1 MPLCCDWLGADQ
13 STSARLKPHANA
25 ERKKRVGIKKS
36 ASTNMQVPPRKCSI
50 WIVWIALFLC
60 LLQVEFTQSISW
72 LGLHRYP
79 RSKVLEKERFT
90 PNECFYAKYR
100 YGLGKKQLEF
110 CHHPEGSFAMHAVLK
125 SAQAVTYYCPEI
137 FKDRRWNCSSVELLP
152 KTSPDISRTTREKA
166 AMHALAS
173 AALMFEIGRRC
184 AENKIMDCECGR
196 LDNWDIPLQPAD
208 IDDPGPVDLKQS
220 QNVPLQYHWGGCSDN
235 FEAAKTYTHAFLG
248 FPAETR
254 PQRRQM
260 RYVLHPYGRYS
271 RVPRQTVRQMNKKR
285 NSKKKTKRL
294 VNLHNYRAGMKIIE
308 DSQKIRCKCQGVSGS
323 CAHKICFRQLLRI
336 DSSQLQDIILQRYMM
351 ARYVSVDYGSLLIA
365 KEYEYGSYTP
375 RVIHYSELA
384 FTEHSPD
391 FCEPDA
397 QLGSVG
403 TKGRFCSTNVTERA
417 QSNHCQNMCCGRGH
431 VTFEETKFTNCNC
444 RITKDFRVICDK
456 CPQVV
461 TRNICK

>member
-1 MPLCCDWLGADQ
+1 
-13 STSARLKPHANA
+13 
-25 ERKKRVGIKKS
+25 
-36 ASTNMQVPPRKCSI
+36 MQVPPRNCSI
-50 WIVWIALFLC
+50 WILSIAFLLC

-90 PNECFYAKYR
+90 PNECVYAKYR

-125 SAQAVTYYCPEI
+125 SAQAVTYYCPGI
-137 FKDRRWNCSSVELLP
+137 FKDRRWNCSSVEFLP

-173 AALMFEIGRRC
+173 AALMFEIARRC

-196 LDNWDIPLQPAD
+196 MDNWDIPPQPAD
-208 IDDPGPVDLKQS
+208 IDDPGPVDPKQP
-220 QNVPLQYHWGGCSDN
+220 QDIPVQYHWGGCSDN
-235 FEAAKTYTHAFLG
+235 VEAARTYTQAFLG
-248 FPAETR
+248 FPAENR

-260 RYVLHPYGRYS
+260 RYVMDPYGRYS

-285 NSKKKTKRL
+285 NSKKRTKRL
-294 VNLHNYRAGMKIIE
+294 VNLHNYRAGMKLIE

-351 ARYVSVDYGSLLIA
+351 ARYVSVDYGNLLIA

-391 FCEPDA
+391 FCEPDPH
-397 QLGSVG
+397 LGSVG
-403 TKGRFCSTNVTERA
+403 TKGRFCSTNGTERA

-431 VTFEETKFTNCNC
+431 ITFEETKFTNCNC

-456 CPQVV
+456 CPQVI